1 MRERQLRQGFL
12 RHRGLIAF
20 AAGGAAVET
29 AVLTF
34 VAPGARPLAP
44 QATSLPPIAAYHD
57 LRWLFAGNQPVLTF
71 ALGCLLL
78 LAMRAG
84 IDTLLL
90 RLAWP
95 ADRAAPPLPTIFLS
109 YAGLTTVA
117 WVLLAPAVTLAFGVA
132 VLPFSW
138 PFLAAL
144 PILIGITAA
153 LSHGGATPAWW
164 HRLPSAA
171 TVTWLLVSFVT
182 MSLASA
188 LMVHIAALAAVAVA
202 SAAGVVNARAW
213 YALAGTTTQ
222 IPEQVGAHAH
232 GWRSAG
238 RLLWWIPTAPLVAVL
253 IVAGGVGLARLVFT
267 GTIRL
272 PVQASMD
279 VGAIAATGTHMK
291 GAVVVAAGFG
301 SSCCDDT
308 GHLDQSDP
316 GMVVEQFSYLGM
328 DGEGRPLTQGPSAD
342 DLPLS
347 VLGDR
352 LAAQVLRLHART
364 GQPVSVVA
372 ESEGTLGVYAMLA
385 RHRRLPLASIVLLSP
400 IVSPGEFGAPGVPR
414 DALTELNRLIG
425 RMSPYG
431 SAGAQQLIGS
441 VAGSGAN
448 YFTSVTRI
456 RGIRW
461 LAVVPLADA
470 TTLPAC
476 SLPSGVLVVPAFHG
490 GLLGDPMVQRTV
502 GEFLAGQQV
511 ETGSAGMRAAAE
523 AITGV
528 TAAWRMPVSRLACP

>member
-20 AAGGAAVET
+20 AAGGAAAET

-44 QATSLPPIAAYHD
+44 QATALPPIAAYHD

-95 ADRAAPPLPTIFLS
+95 ADRAAPPLPAIFLS
-109 YAGLTTVA
+109 YAGLTMVA
-117 WVLLAPAVTLAFGVA
+117 WILLAPAVTLAFGVA

-213 YALAGTTTQ
+213 YALAGTTAP
-222 IPEQVGAHAH
+222 IPEQVGIHAH

-272 PVQASMD
+272 PAQASMD
-279 VGAIAATGTHMK
+279 VGAIAATGIHMK

-301 SSCCDDT
+301 SSCCDDI
-308 GHLDQSDP
+308 GHLDQADP

-328 DGEGRPLTQGPSAD
+328 DGDGRPLPQGPSAD
-342 DLPLS
+342 DLPLP

-364 GQPVSVVA
+364 GLPVNVVA

-385 RHRRLPLASIVLLSP
+385 RHPRLPLASIVLLSP
-400 IVSPGEFGAPGVPR
+400 IVSPGEFSAPGVPR
-414 DALTELNRLIG
+414 DALTELNRLVG

-431 SAGAQQLIGS
+431 SAGAQRLIGS
-441 VAGSGAN
+441 VAGYGAK
-448 YFTSVTRI
+448 YFMSVTRF

-490 GLLGDPMVQRTV
+490 GLLGDPTVQRTV
-502 GEFLAGQQV
+502 GEFLAGQQA
-511 ETGSAGMRAAAE
+511 ETGSARMRAAAE
-523 AITGV
+523 AITDA
-528 TAAWRMPVSRLACP
+528 TTAWRMPVSRLACP